1 MKNTITLLLLSVFIL
16 FSCNDSNEIVG
27 EIKDHRYD
35 PTLTISDG
43 TTNNG
48 ITDISIG
55 NPITISINVNNTT
68 TDTYNITPVISG
80 NATITHKDKEL
91 KNNTPIAIEIIKNGV
106 VQFLFNPSSSG
117 DIDITLTFDNSIM
130 VKTITHKFRVSKR
143 EIVFG
148 SDKVNLKTYV
158 NTPTTFK
165 VNMAAPQQ
173 GITYTL
179 KLEKL
184 SGTGILSNSVQK
196 DIAHNATIE
205 IPTSFEIPF
214 TYISNEVGNHQ
225 LRFTITDTTGDTQS
239 LNINIEIIN
248 SDYFFNI
255 KVLQP
260 ILKPYTT
267 YPIILKANKSG
278 YTQSYFSVKYNLKE
292 GIGIFKQ
299 SDKTISEGNTFNLL
313 KDIETPYNFTPSAP
327 GNYTITFVTT
337 IDNVNY
343 ENTLVF
349 EVKKYNLSVLPN
361 NPLWGTVI
369 GSGSYLYDDEVEISS
384 TPSEH
389 YTYLGIYDGEK
400 EITNLPKYTIK
411 IDKEYNLTAKF
422 KPIGYTITTL
432 SSAGGKATAD
442 KEIYIINDDA
452 TLTAF
457 AESNYMFSHWSKD
470 GAEFSKSNPLTIKVS
485 KNETYDAVF
494 VSSKH
499 KIEVQSTGNGQ
510 ATIVDNS
517 TGYVDHKGSVTLRA
531 IPSVGYHSIG
541 WWENN
546 TKITDNADITI
557 DNITTNKMYT
567 AKFEI
572 NYYAFSCSATTGG
585 SVTPAE
591 SNNTYIH
598 GTPKILTATAAISH
612 IFSHWTLNGTTVS
625 DNPTISITITENA
638 EYKAI
643 FVIRKFTVTLE
654 SVGSTRST
662 PSANPSVVDFGSSTT
677 LNPNTHADDY
687 FLGYKIKGSPTFIYG
702 NVVSNITSDT
712 HIFAHYRNNT
722 ITVTHNRES
731 PYSVYVLLSE
741 VLTNPINITLNFE
754 NGDNYITETTT
765 VSQGTKSIAIRIN
778 DKNANNLTRY
788 QLSINKVSSSDTY
801 NFLIER

>member
-16 FSCNDSNEIVG
+16 FSCNESNEIDV
-27 EIKDHRYD
+27 KDHRYD

-55 NPITISINVNNTT
+55 NPITLSINVNNAT

-80 NATITHKDKEL
+80 NATIIHKDKEL
-91 KNNTPIAIEIIKNGV
+91 KNNTPIAIEITKNGV

-117 DIDITLTFDNSIM
+117 DIDITLTFDNSQII
-130 VKTITHKFRVSKR
+130 KTITHKFRVSKR

-148 SDKVNLKTYV
+148 SDKANMKTYV
-158 NTPTTFK
+158 NTPTSFK

-214 TYISNEVGNHQ
+214 TYISNEVGNHE

-248 SDYFFNI
+248 SEYLLNI
-255 KVLQP
+255 KVPQP
-260 ILKPYTT
+260 ILKSNTT

-278 YTQSYFSVKYNLKE
+278 YSESDFSVKYNLKE
-292 GIGIFKQ
+292 GTGIFKQ
-299 SDKTISEGNTFNLL
+299 SDRTISEGNTFNLL
-313 KDIETPYNFTPSAP
+313 KDIETPYSFTPSAP

-369 GSGSYLYDDEVEISS
+369 GGGSYLYDDEVEISS

-389 YTYLGIYDGEK
+389 YAYIGIYDGQK
-400 EITNLPKYTIK
+400 EITNLPKYTLK

-422 KPIGYTITTL
+422 KPIGYTITAL
-432 SSAGGKATAD
+432 NSAGGKAIAD
-442 KEIYIINDDA
+442 KEIYTINEDA
-452 TLTAF
+452 TLMAF
-457 AESNYMFSHWSKD
+457 AESNYMFSHWSKE
-470 GAEFSKSNPLTIKVS
+470 GAEFSKSNPLIIKVT
-485 KNETYDAVF
+485 KNDSYEAIF
-494 VSSKH
+494 VPSKH
-499 KIEVQSTGNGQ
+499 KVEVQSTGNGE
-510 ATIVDNS
+510 ATIVGNS

-531 IPSVGYHSIG
+531 IPSIGYHCIG

-572 NYYAFSCSATTGG
+572 NYYTFSCSASDGG

-612 IFSHWTLNGTTVS
+612 TFSHWMLNGTTVS
-625 DNPTISITITENA
+625 TNPTISITITDNS
-638 EYKAI
+638 EYVAVFNIK
-643 FVIRKFTVTLE
+643 KFTITLS
-654 SVGSTRST
+654 SVGGSARST
-662 PSANPSVVDFGSSTT
+662 PSANPTIVDYGSFTT
-677 LNPNTHADDY
+677 LSPGTHPDDY
-687 FLGYKIKGSPTFIYG
+687 FLGWQLNGSSTSEKI
-702 NVVSNITSDT
+702 NNIISDT
-712 HIFAHYRNNT
+712 HITAHYRNNV
-722 ITVTHNRES
+722 IAVNHIRES
-731 PYSVYVLLSE
+731 AYSIYVSFSE
-741 VLTNPINITLNFE
+741 ILPHNVNVVIGFTSPSGNTS
-754 NGDNYITETTT
+754 ETTLIRA
-765 VSQGTKSIAIRIN
+765 GEKSRAIRIN
-778 DKNANNLTRY
+778 DKNADIDRY
-788 QLSINKVSSSDTY
+788 QLSIMKTTSNDTY
-801 NFLIER
+801 KYNY